1 MLQHFSYKGSVIQQR
16 GDGFVNLTQMCQA
29 NGKRLDVF
37 MKSQKTKDYIDV
49 LTNQYHHSVVLDAGI
64 GGDHAGTWGHPS
76 LAINLARW
84 ISPQFAVWCDSHIF
98 NLLAS
103 GKTSLDMDPKEEMHL
118 KTRVTELE
126 CQVAQAEAG
135 LLALNESNREE
146 NSRLRHEVSE
156 MRTVLLSLAGH
167 DRKIRKELELVGIV
181 PGLTDEIIE
190 TIAQRVEKKY
200 KGKEVLWTNLRAFG
214 RSTCMRR
221 TLRKEELNIICKRFG
236 WVWENKKV
244 SI

>member
-37 MKSQKTKDYIDV
+37 MKSQKTRDYIDV

-103 GKTSLDMDPKEEMHL
+103 GKTSLDMDPKEEIHL
-118 KTRVTELE
+118 KTRVAELE

-135 LLALNESNREE
+135 MLALNESVREE
-146 NSRLRHEVSE
+146 NSRLRNEVSE
-156 MRTVLLSLAGH
+156 LRSAILSLAGS
-167 DRKIRKELELVGIV
+167 DRKFKRRLESVGFT
-181 PGLTDEIIE
+181 PSLTEEVMEEI
-190 TIAQRVEKKY
+190 ARRVERKY
-200 KGKEVLWTNLRAFG
+200 KGKEVLWTNLRTYG
-214 RSTCMRR
+214 RSSSLHR
-221 TLRKEELNIICKRFG
+221 TLRKKELNDICDRFG
-236 WVWENKKV
+236 WEWVNSKV
-244 SI
+244 SV